1 MRFTTPDGRRVQQ
14 SARTTDKQAAQELH
28 DRLKAEA
35 WRVQTLKEKPAY
47 LWQEAVKK
55 WLVEQA
61 EKASIEDDK
70 KHLRWVHPFLFDQ
83 KLSEISKDMLDRIK
97 DAKKETGVTNATVN
111 RLLAVIRA
119 ILNRAHKEWEW
130 IDNVPY
136 VRLLPE
142 PKKRIRWL
150 SQEEAIRLIRELPP
164 HIAEMVRFTLS
175 TGLRERNVTQLQWN
189 QLDMQR
195 RCAWIH
201 ADQAKARKSIAV
213 PLNDEALAVIRRQI
227 GKHETHV
234 FSYKGKPILNAN
246 TKAWRHA
253 LERAGIE
260 DFRWHDL
267 RHTWASWHVQN
278 GTPLNIL
285 QELGG
290 WSEPTMVQRYA
301 HLSPGHL
308 AGYADNAKI
317 GTNLVQ
323 AIKKA

>member
-1 MRFTTPDGRRVQQ
+1 
-14 SARTTDKQAAQELH
+14 
-28 DRLKAEA
+28 
-35 WRVQTLKEKPAY
+35 
-47 LWQEAVKK
+47 
-55 WLVEQA
+55 
-61 EKASIEDDK
+61 
-70 KHLRWVHPFLFDQ
+70 
-83 KLSEISKDMLDRIK
+83 MLDRIK

-119 ILNRAHKEWEW
+119 ILNRAHKEWEL
-130 IDNVPY
+130 IDSVPY

-150 SQEEAIRLIRELPP
+150 THEEAIRLIRELPP

-201 ADQAKARKSIAV
+201 ADQAKAKLSIAV

-227 GKHETHV
+227 GRHETHV
-234 FSYKGKPILNAN
+234 FSYKGKAVLNAN

-308 AGYADNAKI
+308 AEYADNAKI
-317 GTNLVQ
+317 GTNLVH